1 MINVLFFARIR
12 EQLGRSAME
21 IEFTSS
27 LETVG
32 ALQAQLVELGG
43 ETWAGVLQAENVL
56 RAVNQEEA
64 GLDSELRDGDEV
76 AFFPPVT
83 GG

>member
-1 MINVLFFARIR
+1 MIKVLFFARIR
-12 EQLGRSAME
+12 EQLGRGAME
-21 IEFTSS
+21 IEFTNS
-27 LETVG
+27 LGTLG
-32 ALQAQLVELGG
+32 ALQSRLVELGG
-43 ETWAGVLQAENVL
+43 EPWGSVLQAENVL

-64 GLDSELRDGDEV
+64 DLDSELSDGDEV